1 MWHTIAYVLN
11 IIHIIEPVDER
22 EQLGI
27 ISIPC
32 PEGMVYIITSFSD
45 SLSGLA
51 FSTNLHRNSNI
62 SACQYIEPS
71 GGRMATLKMVRN
83 TRQMS
88 GCDGENTQIAN
99 FECGDIHGIILTS
112 MLPCLNQIY
121 QEDAPYVRF
130 VICSRSATAIALNLR
145 KACREGTSSTLFW
158 FFKIF
163 SLSQAWGVDV
173 GSSDSPL
180 FMSGHAFETCG

>member
-1 MWHTIAYVLN
+1 MQHTIAYVLN
-11 IIHIIEPVDER
+11 IIHIVEPVDER

-27 ISIPC
+27 ISIPY
-32 PEGMVYIITSFSD
+32 PEGMVYIYIITSFSD

-99 FECGDIHGIILTS
+99 FECGDIHGVVLTS

-121 QEDAPYVRF
+121 QEDAPYVCF
-130 VICSRSATAIALNLR
+130 VIRSRSTTAIALNLR
-145 KACREGTSSTLFW
+145 KACREGTSSTLFLVFQDL
-158 FFKIF
+158 FFEPGMG
-163 SLSQAWGVDV
+163 SGYGVK
-173 GSSDSPL
+173 
-180 FMSGHAFETCG
+180 

>member
-1 MWHTIAYVLN
+1 MRHTIAYVLN

-83 TRQMS
+83 TRRMS

-99 FECGDIHGIILTS
+99 FECGYIHGIVLTS

-145 KACREGTSSTLFW
+145 KACREGTSSTLFLVFRDL
-158 FFKIF
+158 FFEPGMGSGCGVKR
-163 SLSQAWGVDV
+163 LSSIYVW
-173 GSSDSPL
+173 
-180 FMSGHAFETCG
+180 TCI